1 MRGAVLSC
9 VGCSVVSM
17 TEWHKGLAIGFDL
30 ETTGVDTNTARI
42 VTASVVLLDAEG
54 KVVNNSE
61 WLVNP
66 GVEIPEAA
74 AAVHGISTEKARA
87 EGAPAKQSVQ
97 EILNLLKFASE
108 QAPIVAFNASYDFSV
123 LYSEAVRYD
132 LEPFFPGNVIDPF
145 IIDKQVDKF
154 RKGKRTL
161 AAACEFYGVVL
172 ENAHTSLADAIA
184 CVEVARQLGER
195 YPQLQVDPMV
205 LHGWQIGWAKEQAE
219 SFQKYLRK
227 TKPEAVVDGA
237 WPITES

>member
-1 MRGAVLSC
+1 MN
-9 VGCSVVSM
+9 
-17 TEWHKGLAIGFDL
+17 EWHKGLAVGFDL
-30 ETTGVDTNTARI
+30 ETTGIDTTTARI

-54 KVVNNSE
+54 KVVNRRE

-66 GVEIPEAA
+66 EVEIPEAA
-74 AAVHGISTEKARA
+74 TAVHGISTQKARA
-87 EGAPAKQSVQ
+87 EGAPARQSVQ
-97 EILNLLKFASE
+97 EILQLLMFASE

-123 LYSEAVRYD
+123 LYQEALRHD
-132 LEPFFPGNVIDPF
+132 LPPFFPGNVIDPF

-172 ENAHTSLADAIA
+172 ENAHTSLADAVA
-184 CVEVARQLGER
+184 CVAVARNLGER
-195 YPQLQVDPMV
+195 YPQLQVEPQV

-237 WPITES
+237 WPIMEA

>member
-1 MRGAVLSC
+1 MN
-9 VGCSVVSM
+9 
-17 TEWHKGLAIGFDL
+17 EWHKGLAIGFDL
-30 ETTGVDTNTARI
+30 ETTGVDTTTARI
-42 VTASVVLLDAEG
+42 VTASVVLLDAQG
-54 KVVNNSE
+54 TVVNHRE

-74 AAVHGISTEKARA
+74 TAVHGVSTEKARA

-97 EILNLLKFASE
+97 EIMQLLNFASQ

-123 LYSEAVRYD
+123 LYNEALRYE
-132 LEPFFPGNVIDPF
+132 LPAFFPGNVIDPF

-161 AAACEFYGVVL
+161 SATSEFYGVVL
-172 ENAHTSLADAIA
+172 ENAHTSLADAVA
-184 CVEVARQLGER
+184 CVEVARQIGER

-219 SFQKYLRK
+219 SFQQYLRK

-237 WPITES
+237 WPIMES